1 MKALVVI
8 VVIHLNEIDKE
19 KEMSQVEL
27 RIFQME
33 HAKGLPL
40 PEYAT
45 AESSGL
51 DLIAAV
57 DEEVCIKPGFR
68 AIIITGITLAIPSNH
83 EVQIRPRSG
92 LAANHGVTV
101 LNTPGTIDA
110 DYRGEIKIVLINLG
124 QEEFI
129 VKRGMRIAQMVVAP
143 VSKAMISVQAVPL
156 DNDTTRST
164 GGFGSTGLYK
174 IAGA

>member
-1 MKALVVI
+1 M
-8 VVIHLNEIDKE
+8 N
-19 KEMSQVEL
+19 QVEL

-33 HAKGLPL
+33 HAQGLSL

-45 AESSGL
+45 ADSSGL
-51 DLIAAV
+51 DLTAAV
-57 DEEVCIKPGFR
+57 EEDVCIKPGHR
-68 AIIITGITLAIPSNH
+68 AIIVTGVTLGIPSNH

-124 QEEFI
+124 QEDFI

-143 VSKAMISVQAVPL
+143 VSKATITLSAVPL